1 MGTSLLRARGTFL
14 NLKGILQFSK
24 ICPLTLDW
32 GHSSTLIK
40 RGHSPMQ
47 RNTSNSRGV
56 CPQKQKGT
64 FLNLEGI
71 PVIQRGV
78 SLYLR
83 RRVK

>member
-1 MGTSLLRARGTFL
+1 
-14 NLKGILQFSK
+14 
-24 ICPLTLDW
+24 
-32 GHSSTLIK
+32 
-40 RGHSPMQ
+40 
-47 RNTSNSRGV
+47 V

-83 RRVK
+83 RRLP